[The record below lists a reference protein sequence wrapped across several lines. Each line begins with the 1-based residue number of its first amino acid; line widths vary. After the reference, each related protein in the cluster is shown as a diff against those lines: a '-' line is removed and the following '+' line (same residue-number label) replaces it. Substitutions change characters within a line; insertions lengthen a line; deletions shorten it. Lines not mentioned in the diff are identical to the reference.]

1 MREGRFPRRVV
12 RMTHTTKTNKL
23 PTDTGMTARKR
34 WNELDRPAMQAL
46 AGLMS
51 GDEVRVFKSLHA
63 LSSELVTLHAS
74 VAVIRGRVSDAAQLR
89 PSERA
94 IVVRMLEVERL
105 LLDTDARA
113 HVVLDRHGVAR

>member
-1 MREGRFPRRVV
+1 
-12 RMTHTTKTNKL
+12 MTHTTKTNKL

-34 WNELDRPAMQAL
+34 WNGLDRPAMQAL
-46 AGLMS
+46 AVLMS

-63 LSSELVTLHAS
+63 LSSELVTLRAS

>member
-1 MREGRFPRRVV
+1 MRDGLESASVV
-12 RMTHTTKTNKL
+12 RMTHTIEASK
-23 PTDTGMTARKR
+23 PQTDTGMTARKR

-46 AGLMS
+46 AVLMS
-51 GDEVRVFKSLHA
+51 DDEVRAFKSLHA
-63 LSSELVTLHAS
+63 LSSELVMLRAS
-74 VAVIRGRVSDAAQLR
+74 VAVIRDRVSDAAQLR

>member
-1 MREGRFPRRVV
+1 MREGRFPRSVV
-12 RMTHTTKTNKL
+12 RMNNTTKTNKL

-46 AGLMS
+46 AVLMS
-51 GDEVRVFKSLHA
+51 DDEVRVFKSLHA
-63 LSSELVTLHAS
+63 LSSELVTLRAS

-94 IVVRMLEVERL
+94 VVVRMLEVERL
-105 LLDTDARA
+105 LTDADARA
-113 HVVLDRHGVAR
+113 HVVLDRHGIAR

>member
-46 AGLMS
+46 AVLMS

-63 LSSELVTLHAS
+63 LSSELVTIRAS

>member
-1 MREGRFPRRVV
+1 
-12 RMTHTTKTNKL
+12 MTHVTETSKP
-23 PTDTGMTARKR
+23 PTDSKLTAGKR
-34 WNELDRPAMQAL
+34 WNGLDRSAMQAL
-46 AGLMS
+46 AVLMS

-63 LSSELVTLHAS
+63 LSSELVTLRAS

-113 HVVLDRHGVAR
+113 HVVLDRHGIAR

>member
-1 MREGRFPRRVV
+1 
-12 RMTHTTKTNKL
+12 MTHTTKPRTL
-23 PTDTGMTARKR
+23 PTGTGMTARKR

-46 AGLMS
+46 AVLMS
-51 GDEVRVFKSLHA
+51 DDEVREFKSLHA
-63 LSSELVTLHAS
+63 LSSELVTLRAS

-105 LLDTDARA
+105 LLDADARA
-113 HVVLDRHGVAR
+113 HVVLDRHGIAR

>member
-1 MREGRFPRRVV
+1 MRDGLESASVV
-12 RMTHTTKTNKL
+12 RMTHITEASK
-23 PTDTGMTARKR
+23 PQTDTGMTARKR

-46 AGLMS
+46 AVLMS
-51 GDEVRVFKSLHA
+51 DDEVRAFKSLHA
-63 LSSELVTLHAS
+63 LSSELVMLRAS
-74 VAVIRGRVSDAAQLR
+74 VAVIRDRVSDAAQLR

-113 HVVLDRHGVAR
+113 HVVLDRHGIAR

>member
-1 MREGRFPRRVV
+1 
-12 RMTHTTKTNKL
+12 MTHTTKTNKL

-46 AGLMS
+46 AVLMS
-51 GDEVRVFKSLHA
+51 DDEVRVFKSLHA
-63 LSSELVTLHAS
+63 LSSELVTLRAS
-74 VAVIRGRVSDAAQLR
+74 VAVIRDRVSDAAQLR

-113 HVVLDRHGVAR
+113 HVVLDRHGIAR

>member
-1 MREGRFPRRVV
+1 MCDGLESARVV
-12 RMTHTTKTNKL
+12 RMTHTTKTSKL

-46 AGLMS
+46 AVLMS

-63 LSSELVTLHAS
+63 LSSELVTIRAS

-113 HVVLDRHGVAR
+113 HVILDRHGVAR

>member
-1 MREGRFPRRVV
+1 MRKGRFHCRVV

-23 PTDTGMTARKR
+23 PTDTGMTARER
-34 WNELDRPAMQAL
+34 WNKLDRPAMQAL
-46 AGLMS
+46 AVLMS

-63 LSSELVTLHAS
+63 LSSELVTIRAS

>member
-1 MREGRFPRRVV
+1 
-12 RMTHTTKTNKL
+12 MTHTKETPSKP

-46 AGLMS
+46 AVLMS
-51 GDEVRVFKSLHA
+51 DDEVREFKSLHA
-63 LSSELVTLHAS
+63 LSSELVTLRAS

-105 LLDTDARA
+105 LLDADARA
-113 HVVLDRHGVAR
+113 HVVLDRHGIAR